1 MFKTVARK
9 IAVVAS
15 IGTLALAPIAFVAA
29 PAFASPGRVAIGV
42 LSCPRG
48 GQLEYGGNQCGEFSA
63 GVGTSYAAT
72 FTPRAG
78 GNVEGVLSCPH
89 GGQLE
94 YGGNQCGEFSAG
106 VGKSYPA
113 AFRFLRYVGHA
124 KTGKR

>member
-1 MFKTVARK
+1 MFKVIKKFAMF
-9 IAVVAS
+9 AS
-15 IGTLALAPIAFVAA
+15 IGTLALAPLALIAT
-29 PAFASPGRVAIGV
+29 PASASPGRVAIGV

-48 GQLEYGGNQCGEFSA
+48 GQLEHGGNRCGEFSA
-63 GVGTSYAAT
+63 GVGRSYLAT

-78 GNVEGVLSCPH
+78 GDVKGVLSCPR

-113 AFRFLRYVGHA
+113 AFRFLRYVGHSKA
-124 KTGKR
+124 GKR